1 MENNTH
7 MYTFFKKLKYGFY
20 KRNIMHYT
28 SKAQNTTKINI
39 FFIIIEGNRMEN
51 TKQYKKQKIEGEK
64 MIAERDPS
72 PF

>member
-1 MENNTH
+1 
-7 MYTFFKKLKYGFY
+7 
-20 KRNIMHYT
+20 MHYT